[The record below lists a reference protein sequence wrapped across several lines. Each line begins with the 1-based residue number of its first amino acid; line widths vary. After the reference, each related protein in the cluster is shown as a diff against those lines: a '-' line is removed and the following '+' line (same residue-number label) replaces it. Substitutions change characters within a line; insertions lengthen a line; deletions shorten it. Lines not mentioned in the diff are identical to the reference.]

1 MKADCPPSVKEVLS
15 SKRIAL
21 WEALL
26 KASSFPDMEI
36 VDVVKRGAEL
46 TGEPKP
52 SPLFPFDWKP
62 AVASKD
68 ELLTSSTWRRKAL
81 QVKHSGDGCETKNNE
96 LHEATMEEVKLGHLV
111 GPFTEK
117 QLDEKFGKNGW
128 LFNKRFALQQ
138 GTAENPKVRV
148 IDDCRRSG
156 LNSAYT
162 TTNKLELL
170 DVDVLACAL
179 LAIADAHATGWVDLG
194 ECQDGVLAGRVHEA
208 AKGQNWLGRTLD
220 LSKAYKQ
227 VPLSE
232 EAQSLCVLGYFH
244 DNRWKYYTTSRLPF
258 GATSAVYTFNRI
270 SRSIHHILSRFLHVV
285 CTCFYD
291 DFPALSSQFG

>member
-1 MKADCPPSVKEVLS
+1 MKN
-15 SKRIAL
+15 
-21 WEALL
+21 
-26 KASSFPDMEI
+26 
-36 VDVVKRGAEL
+36 
-46 TGEPKP
+46 
-52 SPLFPFDWKP
+52 
-62 AVASKD
+62 D
-68 ELLTSSTWRRKAL
+68 ELHK
-81 QVKHSGDGCETKNNE
+81 
-96 LHEATMEEVKLGHLV
+96 ATMEEVELGHLE

-117 QLDEKFGKNGW
+117 QLDDRFGKNRW
-128 LFNKRFALQQ
+128 LFNKRFALHQ

-194 ECQDGVLAGRVHEA
+194 ECQDGMLAGPVNEV
-208 AKGQNWLGRTLD
+208 AKKQSWLGRTLD

-244 DNRWKYYTTSRLPF
+244 DNGWKYYTTSRLPF

-291 DFPALSSQFG
+291 DFPALSSQFGSGLVSKSMSLVLNLLGWDHAQVGVKATDFASEFAALGITVKLQELHLGSFTLANKEGRVPEDS